1 MDEIVIRPAT
11 LDDAPAIAGLAGQLG
26 YVTPEN
32 DVACRLAELFQQ
44 ANHAIYVAA
53 FPGGE
58 LVAWIDLYIHRSLL
72 DNPLVM
78 IGGVVVDE
86 AYRRQGIG
94 RRLMEHAEAWGRA
107 RGCDAVYL
115 KTRTDRQDAHAFYE
129 HLGYRNLKTQYAFR
143 KEL

>member
-1 MDEIVIRPAT
+1 MEEVVIRLAT
-11 LDDAPAIAGLAGQLG
+11 LDDAPAIAGLAAQLG
-26 YVTPEN
+26 YITPESE
-32 DVACRLAELFQQ
+32 VACRLAELFQQ
-44 ANHAIYVAA
+44 ANRAIYVAA
-53 FPGGE
+53 FPAGDV
-58 LVAWIDLYIHRSLL
+58 VAWIDLYIHRSLL

-78 IGGVVVDE
+78 IGGLVVDT
-86 AYRRQGIG
+86 AYRGKGIG

-115 KTRTDRQDAHAFYE
+115 KTCVDRQDAHTFYE